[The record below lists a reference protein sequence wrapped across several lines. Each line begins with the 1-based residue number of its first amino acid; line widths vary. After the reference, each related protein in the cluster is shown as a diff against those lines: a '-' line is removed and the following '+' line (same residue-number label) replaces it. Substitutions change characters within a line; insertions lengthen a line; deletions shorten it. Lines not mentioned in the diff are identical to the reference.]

1 MSEEKTSTPYLRT
14 VEAKEFL
21 RVGNSTFW
29 KLMKSDPD
37 APRPRRLGGVL
48 LWDRSELQAWVERKP
63 QFVNSY
69 TDEQGG

>member
-1 MSEEKTSTPYLRT
+1 MQDERPASPFMRT
-14 VEAKEFL
+14 NDAKEFL
-21 RVGNSTFW
+21 SLSNSTFW

>member
-1 MSEEKTSTPYLRT
+1 MGKKEDSSPFMRT
-14 VEAKEFL
+14 NDAKEFL
-21 RVGNSTFW
+21 HVGNSTFW

-69 TDEQGG
+69 TD